1 MKILNANIFY
11 DVVNETF
18 PHDVISKDDILNLI
32 DEMAIEE
39 NIDTE
44 KEWF

>member
-44 KEWF
+44 KE